1 MFLRVVFSRW
11 HACLA
16 LVAAIGLAGC
26 GARET
31 STPDAPRDAGLRDAG
46 VPTAPVDAGET
57 VEAPATT
64 PATTPALDEEGVLR
78 RDLANLEA
86 LLGGELPSDVDP
98 RALFVVDLANEDA
111 VEARRASLRADL
123 GVSEPTQLEDAGVAS
138 SEDAGPPQDAGA
150 VDAGTFDAA
159 GLEVDAGLD
168 AGLDSSLDAGRRRRP
183 RTSEPADDAG
193 LGVAVDLEVD
203 AGVDAGVDGGVD
215 AGVVDPLAPL
225 RRRRDELRLRFL
237 SLPRATRTQLLATV
251 EAERSLRR
259 RAEEAALTESQ
270 AQAQLRAAEAARAEA
285 VAEASS
291 ATTLTAQRNA
301 QRREALATTRAAIAD
316 VVARSSSERRRDV
329 EVERERLAE
338 VHRLETRLD
347 EATTGERL
355 AADEVESM
363 YDGLVELLIVTRRDL
378 REALTRDQEEL
389 PEVEAAE
396 VDESAEL
403 RAERRAAA
411 AARREA
417 RETLDRQTREHVDA
431 LAEAVSE
438 GNELRLRLFPRL
450 PLDRKARLVSVLD
463 DEGRAQVRR
472 EVEQLELMAR
482 YGFRHVVEAA
492 PTWPGEAAAAL
503 AAPGASGTVLF
514 AFLVIVGT
522 VYAHR
527 RREAWIDRLA
537 ARTLAG
543 DVHRRRR
550 FGPWIGRLRAIA
562 GPLVRLLGA
571 WLFFR
576 TLGHEDVRELQL
588 TRSLVLLFFAY
599 RVSVAFVHHALA
611 GRPSRSRAAQSDRVL
626 ADVRRVGRFVFVS
639 MMLLWAAEALVGRGS
654 LYAVAWRLLLGAA
667 FVLAVWLVRR
677 WRSAL
682 VAAYRDERPDSAL
695 AKRLAAAT
703 GPRLDVLAIG
713 AGLELAGRRVVEAGR
728 SLTLRFTAGRRAMA
742 KLSRRRL
749 GKADEGEDA
758 VEALDAKELAAFT
771 TAPVPPEEALP
782 IFPKLEELDEVVR
795 RAQKGGRGAAIALV
809 GEAGTGRT
817 TWLRAFVARHENAR
831 LLEVPNQAHDAASF
845 VRWLSVELGQE
856 ETSSARTLSERLEAA
871 HARGEGPRGP
881 ICLDGGQNLFLR
893 CIDGTG
899 GFRALGELLGHTQNT
914 LVWVCA
920 FSANAWRFLR
930 AREGGESFFSRQV
943 VLRGWSESQLA
954 RLVEDRAERAQ
965 ARLDF
970 SALVEPGL
978 SGAAFRR
985 ALERAREELYR
996 VLWDVTDGNPRAALV
1011 LFRRALRRKE
1021 EGVWVVGPID
1031 AVPTAVLEEL
1041 HDEARFLLASVVL
1054 HEDLSAEDAA
1064 RVLRWPLARCD
1075 ALLDALAARD
1085 FLEPSTPGP
1094 NFVPG
1099 IRGPQS
1105 GS

>member
-1 MFLRVVFSRW
+1 V
-11 HACLA
+11 
-16 LVAAIGLAGC
+16 I
-26 GARET
+26 
-31 STPDAPRDAGLRDAG
+31 
-46 VPTAPVDAGET
+46 
-57 VEAPATT
+57 
-64 PATTPALDEEGVLR
+64 R

-111 VEARRASLRADL
+111 VAARRASLRADL
-123 GVSEPTQLEDAGVAS
+123 GVSEPTPEPEGAGSEDDGPPEDARVAGSFDGGVELDAGVDAGADAGV
-138 SEDAGPPQDAGA
+138 DAGPDP
-150 VDAGTFDAA
+150 
-159 GLEVDAGLD
+159 GLD
-168 AGLDSSLDAGRRRRP
+168 AGPRRRP
-183 RTSEPADDAG
+183 RTAEPAEDAG
-193 LGVAVDLEVD
+193 LGALVDLEVD
-203 AGVDAGVDGGVD
+203 AGVDAGTDGGVD
-215 AGVVDPLAPL
+215 GGIVDPLAPL

-237 SLPRATRTQLLATV
+237 SLPRATRAQLLETV

-285 VAEASS
+285 VAEASN

-347 EATTGERL
+347 AATGERL

-378 REALTRDQEEL
+378 REALARELEAL
-389 PEVEAAE
+389 PEVEPAE

-417 RETLDRQTREHVDA
+417 RETLDRQAREHVDA
-431 LAEAVSE
+431 LAEAVRE

-463 DEGRAQVRR
+463 EEGRAQVRR

-482 YGFRHVVEAA
+482 YGFRHVVDAA
-492 PTWPGEAAAAL
+492 PTWPSEAVTAL
-503 AAPGASGTVLF
+503 AAPGASSTVLF

-522 VYAHR
+522 AYAHR
-527 RREAWIDRLA
+527 RRDAGIDRLA
-537 ARTLAG
+537 ARTLSG

-562 GPLVRLLGA
+562 GPLVRLFGA

-588 TRSLVLLFFAY
+588 VRSLVLLFFAY
-599 RVSVAFVHHALA
+599 RVSVAFVHDALA

-654 LYAVAWRLLLGAA
+654 LHAVAWRLLLGAA

-682 VAAYRDERPDSAL
+682 VAAYRDERPDSTL

-703 GPRLDVLAIG
+703 GPKLDVLAVG
-713 AGLELAGRRVVEAGR
+713 AGLELAARRVMEAGR

-749 GKADEGEDA
+749 GKADEGEEA
-758 VEALDAKELAAFT
+758 VEALDATELAAFT
-771 TAPVPPEEALP
+771 TAPVFPEEALP

-817 TWLRAFVARHENAR
+817 SWLRAFVARHDHAR
-831 LLEVPNQAHDAASF
+831 LLEVPNQAHDAGSF
-845 VRWLSVELGQE
+845 VRWLSAELGQE
-856 ETSSARTLSERLEAA
+856 ETSDARTLAERLEAA

-930 AREGGESFFSRQV
+930 AREGGESFFGRQV

-954 RLVEDRAERAQ
+954 RLVEDRAQRAE

-970 SALVEPGL
+970 SGLVEPGL

-996 VLWDVTDGNPRAALV
+996 ILWDVTDGNPRAALV
-1011 LFRRALRRKE
+1011 LFRRALRRKS
-1021 EGVWVVGPID
+1021 EGVWLVGPID
-1031 AVPTAVLEEL
+1031 AVPTAVLDEL

-1064 RVLRWPLARCD
+1064 WVLRWPLARCD

-1085 FLEPSTPGP
+1085 FLELSTPGP
-1094 NFVPG
+1094 NPVLRQRDERPPPRSSTATRNEVGVGGTSTDRFRVAARFFPAVVTHL
-1099 IRGPQS
+1099 RRRRLLPE
-1105 GS
+1105 